1 MPLVSKLPRS
11 SCTIISAWLNCYKK
25 LHENHKKC
33 LHYFQIYNR
42 ISKCDA
48 DGSHLIWLVGQA
60 VKTPPSHGG
69 IRGSIPLRA
78 VDYFRIAQPWKTEHI
93 EDICSAF
100 SCRALSES
108 KPKAQLELSANGTW
122 TLNECKAEPKHEFSE
137 TGTCRAEGT
146 T

>member
-1 MPLVSKLPRS
+1 MTR
-11 SCTIISAWLNCYKK
+11 
-25 LHENHKKC
+25 
-33 LHYFQIYNR
+33 
-42 ISKCDA
+42 CDA
-48 DGSHLIWLVGQA
+48 DRSHLIWLVGQA

-122 TLNECKAEPKHEFSE
+122 TLNECEAKPKQEFSG
-137 TGTCRAEGT
+137 TGACRAGGT

>member
-1 MPLVSKLPRS
+1 MTR
-11 SCTIISAWLNCYKK
+11 
-25 LHENHKKC
+25 
-33 LHYFQIYNR
+33 
-42 ISKCDA
+42 CDA

-69 IRGSIPLRA
+69 IKGSIPLRA

-122 TLNECKAEPKHEFSE
+122 YIVYKITSLFACLQIRLHGSKSLGVAHYACIF
-137 TGTCRAEGT
+137 
-146 T
+146 